1 MRKMSVLYSNTSSGF
16 EVVHGI
22 LDLVM
27 QKVGI
32 KNDPENGYVIKES
45 EEKPFFP
52 GRQAHVLY
60 KGR

>member
-1 MRKMSVLYSNTSSGF
+1 MRKMSVLYSNTTSGF

-22 LDLVM
+22 LNLVM

-32 KNDPENGYVIKES
+32 KNDPEIGYSIRES
-45 EEKPFFP
+45 QEKPFFP
-52 GRQAHVLY
+52 GRQAHILY